1 MNAAPRV
8 VRLSLPDLRDGL
20 DRIAYQARSPTPE
33 EVAALVKGQLEVW
46 RSAALHA
53 GIALE

>member
-8 VRLSLPDLRDGL
+8 LLSLPGLRDGL

-33 EVAALVKGQLEVW
+33 ELAALEKGHLDLS
-46 RSAALHA
+46 RSAVLDA
-53 GIALE
+53 GMALE

>member
-8 VRLSLPDLRDGL
+8 LRLSLPDLRDGF

-33 EVAALVKGQLEVW
+33 EVAALVKAQLDIW
-46 RSAALHA
+46 RSAVLDA